1 MSPLAAAPSREQ
13 EATAGRTWKS
23 THAAD
28 RGPGLSHQIESV
40 PRCLEIG
47 VGTMSRG
54 DPGVSWLH
62 PSFSMGGGDSKPW
75 FLNRSEPLLPHSEQ
89 GR

>member
-13 EATAGRTWKS
+13 EAKAGRTWRS
-23 THAAD
+23 THAGD
-28 RGPGLSHQIESV
+28 RGPGLSHQVESV

-47 VGTMSRG
+47 VGAMSRG

-62 PSFSMGGGDSKPW
+62 PSFSMGGG
-75 FLNRSEPLLPHSEQ
+75 
-89 GR
+89 GRLKAVVS

>member
-13 EATAGRTWKS
+13 EAKAGRAQKS
-23 THAAD
+23 THAGD
-28 RGPGLSHQIESV
+28 QGPGLNHQVESV
-40 PRCLEIG
+40 PCCLEIG
-47 VGTMSRG
+47 VEMMSHG

-62 PSFSMGGGDSKPW
+62 PSFSMGGDSKPW
-75 FLNRSEPLLPHSEQ
+75 FLNPSEPLLPHSEQ